1 MAGKDSQRTQV
12 RLFTNMCSLTCSVT
26 NLYLRPALVVVLLV
40 LLWVVRVLDE
50 LLLRVDVEVDS
61 VRVPRPV
68 RVDVWDCVVC
78 VVEPRRPEVTVPLL
92 PELLFLLLIC
102 GEFLL
107 PLTSR

>member
-1 MAGKDSQRTQV
+1 MDFSP
-12 RLFTNMCSLTCSVT
+12 
-26 NLYLRPALVVVLLV
+26 YLLPALVVVLLV
-40 LLWVVRVLDE
+40 LLCVVRVLDE

-68 RVDVWDCVVC
+68 RVDVWVC
-78 VVEPRRPEVTVPLL
+78 VVEPLRPEVTVPLL
-92 PELLFLLLIC
+92 LLRLLIC

>member
-1 MAGKDSQRTQV
+1 MDS
-12 RLFTNMCSLTCSVT
+12 SP
-26 NLYLRPALVVVLLV
+26 YLLPALVVVLLV
-40 LLWVVRVLDE
+40 LLCVVRVLDE

-68 RVDVWDCVVC
+68 RVDVWVCVVCVVC
-78 VVEPRRPEVTVPLL
+78 VVEPLRPEVTVPLL
-92 PELLFLLLIC
+92 LLLRLLIC